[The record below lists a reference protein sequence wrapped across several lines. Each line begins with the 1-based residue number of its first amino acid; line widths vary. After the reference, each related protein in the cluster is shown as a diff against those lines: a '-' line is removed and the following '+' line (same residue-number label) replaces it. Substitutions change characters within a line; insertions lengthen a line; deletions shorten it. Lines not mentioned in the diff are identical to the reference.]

1 MPKKRTFSPAEKV
14 AVIRRHLLEGVPV
27 SQICDE
33 LNIQPTQFYSW
44 QKQFFENGQAAFQRD
59 RKNRANPEARKIEA
73 LEEKLRDRNEVVA
86 ELLQEHTKLKKEI
99 GEL

>member
-14 AVIRRHLLEGVPV
+14 AVIRMHLLEATPV

-33 LNIQPTQFYSW
+33 LSFQPTQFYSW

-59 RKNRANPEARKIEA
+59 RKNRANPEAKKSEA

-86 ELLQEHTKLKKEI
+86 ELLQEHTKLKKEV